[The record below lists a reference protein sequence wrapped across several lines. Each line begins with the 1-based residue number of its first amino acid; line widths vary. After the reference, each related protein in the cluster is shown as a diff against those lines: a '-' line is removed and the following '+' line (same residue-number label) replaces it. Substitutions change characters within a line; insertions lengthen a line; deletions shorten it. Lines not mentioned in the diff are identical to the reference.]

1 MTTTIKKTEL
11 GSNEAVENTE
21 GVPIDGFQDPTGE
34 YPKKE
39 YYYGSSINR
48 SARGLKVEDLY
59 LGGGVEG
66 TSLDLEDQ
74 EPSRFPFNQVK
85 ETPSGHIISYDDTPG
100 GERILI
106 KHRKGA
112 GVEVRADGS
121 VVISALKNKVE
132 VTGGDQTIIIEGNG
146 KMHYQGDLNL
156 DVSGDYNVNVGGD
169 YNLNIQGNSFN
180 NIRKN
185 IETVV
190 GSNTK
195 YETKGTA
202 TNKTLEHKVDV
213 VLGNQDNVVKGY
225 NKVNVGAQM
234 ELFTAN
240 YFQVSAEEA
249 LTMSALNANIQAT
262 ELSIVAMKGL
272 IGGEAVEFTGPVYMG
287 PLGDVPFYSGAA
299 FYGSFHGQ
307 STEAIRSYSANHAQ
321 FADYASDAGTANTA
335 TVASSTSPGQP
346 SPTVKDQINDWL
358 QAIEE
363 QETPAPVKPVPRSDA
378 VASLLMTGFHSIKPI
393 VIDEEDEMRNTLLLR
408 DDYGGLYEKHP
419 TINEIRSTMRDETNR
434 GHINQYDVKVIDQLV
449 ADGKLAAD
457 WKSTQPPQIGRV
469 AKGGERSPRYGYNAL
484 GNSVNNRGKRIR

>member
-1 MTTTIKKTEL
+1 MTTTIKKTPI
-11 GSNEAVENTE
+11 GTNEVVENTE

-34 YPKKE
+34 YPKRE
-39 YYYGSSINR
+39 YFYGSSINR

-180 NIRKN
+180 SIRKN
-185 IETVV
+185 IETIV

-213 VLGNQDNVVKGY
+213 VLGNNDQVIKGY
-225 NKVNVGAQM
+225 NKINVGAM
-234 ELFTAN
+234 TEIFNGN
-240 YFQVSAEEA
+240 YFQVSAEENIS
-249 LTMSALNANIQAT
+249 MSALQANIQAT
-262 ELSIVAMKGL
+262 ELSVVGMKGL
-272 IGGEAVEFTGPVYMG
+272 VGGEQVEFTGPVYMG
-287 PLGDVPFYSGAA
+287 PLGDLPFYSGAA

-307 STEAIRSYSANHAQ
+307 STEAIRSYSANHAEYSDWANEAGAAKT
-321 FADYASDAGTANTA
+321 ADKAN
-335 TVASSTSPGQP
+335 STPGGQP
-346 SPTVKDQINDWL
+346 NPSPIEAQNAFL
-358 QAIEE
+358 SAIEE
-363 QETPAPVKPVPRSDA
+363 QETIGPIKPVPRTDTVS
-378 VASLLMTGFHSIKPI
+378 SLLMTGYHSIKPI
-393 VIDEEDEMRNTLLLR
+393 VIDEEDEMRNALLLR
-408 DDYGGLYEKHP
+408 DDYGGLYEKEP
-419 TINEIRSTMRDETNR
+419 TINEIRSTMRDDTNR
-434 GHINQYDVKVIDQLV
+434 EHMNDYETKVIDCLV
-449 ADGKLAAD
+449 AKGKVSAD
-457 WKSTQPPQIGRV
+457 WRSTQPPKIGRV
-469 AKGGERSPRYGYNAL
+469 SKGGEISPRYGYNAL
-484 GNSVNNRGKRIR
+484 GNSVNNRGKRIK